1 MKALA
6 DPYNIKTENWL
17 INRIRKKK
25 FLLKK
30 RSMRVSGKITCFK
43 HILSPAYK
51 HDQNDFPTSF
61 VRSSEEK
68 LHLLKNRPVKA
79 NAGALTNFEV
89 LDLLNS
95 RGASK
100 DTTRVIASET
110 VSRSEYKVY
119 DYLMETAA
127 STQTR
132 ESVTKFSDK
141 CKDFKL
147 AKAEI
152 LNIINL
158 RPSSD
163 VELTPILEK
172 PDEREIDIEG
182 ILALVQELLPPLPTV
197 EAQKENEQEETEN
210 DEQS

>member
-1 MKALA
+1 MK
-6 DPYNIKTENWL
+6 NI
-17 INRIRKKK
+17 I
-25 FLLKK
+25 
-30 RSMRVSGKITCFK
+30 
-43 HILSPAYK
+43 
-51 HDQNDFPTSF
+51 
-61 VRSSEEK
+61 
-68 LHLLKNRPVKA
+68 VKA

-89 LDLLNS
+89 LDFFNS

-100 DTTRVIASET
+100 DTTRAVIS
-110 VSRSEYKVY
+110 SSEYKVY

-132 ESVTKFSDK
+132 ESVTKFSEK

-152 LNIINL
+152 LNVINL

-172 PDEREIDIEG
+172 PDEREIDIDG
-182 ILALVQELLPPLPTV
+182 ILALVQEFLPPLPSL
-197 EAQKENEQEETEN
+197 EAPKENEQDETEDGEQEDTENGEQEETEN
-210 DEQS
+210 SEQEETEDGEQS

>member
-1 MKALA
+1 MK
-6 DPYNIKTENWL
+6 NI
-17 INRIRKKK
+17 I
-25 FLLKK
+25 
-30 RSMRVSGKITCFK
+30 
-43 HILSPAYK
+43 
-51 HDQNDFPTSF
+51 
-61 VRSSEEK
+61 
-68 LHLLKNRPVKA
+68 VKA

-89 LDLLNS
+89 LDFLNA

-100 DTTRVIASET
+100 DTTRVNNK
-110 VSRSEYKVY
+110 VSRSEYMVY

-127 STQTR
+127 ASTQTR
-132 ESVTKFSDK
+132 DSVTKVSEK

-163 VELTPILEK
+163 VELTPIIEK

-182 ILALVQELLPPLPTV
+182 ILALVQELLPPLPTL
-197 EAQKENEQEETEN
+197 EAPKENEQDETEN
-210 DEQS
+210 GEQEDTENASEQEDTENAEQS

>member
-1 MKALA
+1 MK
-6 DPYNIKTENWL
+6 NI
-17 INRIRKKK
+17 I
-25 FLLKK
+25 
-30 RSMRVSGKITCFK
+30 
-43 HILSPAYK
+43 
-51 HDQNDFPTSF
+51 
-61 VRSSEEK
+61 
-68 LHLLKNRPVKA
+68 VKA

-100 DTTRVIASET
+100 DTTRVNDK

-132 ESVTKFSDK
+132 ESVTKFSEK
-141 CKDFKL
+141 CRDFKL

-152 LNIINL
+152 LNVINL

-163 VELTPILEK
+163 VELTPVCVYLY
-172 PDEREIDIEG
+172 
-182 ILALVQELLPPLPTV
+182 LALSLH
-197 EAQKENEQEETEN
+197 
-210 DEQS
+210 

>member
-1 MKALA
+1 MFCFFTQSFSLF
-6 DPYNIKTENWL
+6 
-17 INRIRKKK
+17 
-25 FLLKK
+25 FLFYE
-30 RSMRVSGKITCFK
+30 S
-43 HILSPAYK
+43 
-51 HDQNDFPTSF
+51 
-61 VRSSEEK
+61 K
-68 LHLLKNRPVKA
+68 LRCGYVCRVKA

-141 CKDFKL
+141 CKGFKL

-163 VELTPILEK
+163 VELTPVCVLLFTKSHLSLRLEF
-172 PDEREIDIEG
+172 DDCCDF
-182 ILALVQELLPPLPTV
+182 L
-197 EAQKENEQEETEN
+197 
-210 DEQS
+210 

>member
-1 MKALA
+1 MWTNEWRVPLE
-6 DPYNIKTENWL
+6 DNI
-17 INRIRKKK
+17 
-25 FLLKK
+25 
-30 RSMRVSGKITCFK
+30 SHCSG
-43 HILSPAYK
+43 
-51 HDQNDFPTSF
+51 
-61 VRSSEEK
+61 EEK
-68 LHLLKNRPVKA
+68 LQNLLKNITVKA

-141 CKDFKL
+141 CKGFKL

-197 EAQKENEQEETEN
+197 EAHKENEQEETE
-210 DEQS
+210 DGEQPNMETSV